1 MKIRSSEIVVSAIKR
16 EQYPAE
22 GLPEIALVGRSNVG
36 KSSATNALLN
46 RRNFARTSQT
56 PGKTRTINFYK
67 INNEF
72 YFVDLPGYG
81 YAKVSKSEKDKWG
94 VIMERYLQD
103 RQELC
108 AIFLLVD
115 IRHEPTNDDVMMYEW
130 IKHFGYNCVVI
141 ATKAD
146 KISRGQYQKHISI
159 IRKKLQ
165 LEKDEKVIPL
175 SSSKKTGVEDV
186 WNDIRHEPTN
196 DDVMMYEWIKHF
208 GYNCVVIAT
217 KADKISRGQYQK
229 HISIIRKKL
238 QLEKDE
244 KVIPLSSSKK
254 TGVEDV
260 WNEIIAQ
267 YEEHGYE
274 ITVD

>member
-1 MKIRSSEIVVSAIKR
+1 MKIRSSEITMSAVNKS
-16 EQYPAE
+16 QYPAE
-22 GLPEIALVGRSNVG
+22 GIPEIALAGRSNVG
-36 KSSATNALLN
+36 KSSIINTLLN

-56 PGKTRTINFYK
+56 PGKTRTINFYL

-81 YAKVSKSEKDKWG
+81 YAKIAKSKKEKWG
-94 VIMERYLQD
+94 GIMERYLES

-108 AIFLLVD
+108 SIFLLVD
-115 IRHEPTNDDVMMYEW
+115 IRHEPTADDKLMYEW

-165 LEKDEKVIPL
+165 MESSEKVIPV
-175 SSSKKTGVEDV
+175 SSLKKTGVEELWEEIV
-186 WNDIRHEPTN
+186 NQ
-196 DDVMMYEWIKHF
+196 
-208 GYNCVVIAT
+208 YN
-217 KADKISRGQYQK
+217 Q
-229 HISIIRKKL
+229 
-238 QLEKDE
+238 
-244 KVIPLSSSKK
+244 
-254 TGVEDV
+254 
-260 WNEIIAQ
+260 
-267 YEEHGYE
+267 HGYE